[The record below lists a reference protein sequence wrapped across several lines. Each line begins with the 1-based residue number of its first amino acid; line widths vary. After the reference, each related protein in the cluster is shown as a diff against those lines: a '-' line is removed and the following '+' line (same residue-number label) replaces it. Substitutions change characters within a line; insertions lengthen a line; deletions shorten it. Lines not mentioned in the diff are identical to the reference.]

1 MTVKGEK
8 SRKEGGEKYIST
20 VFYGTCV
27 CTYVPLTG
35 LWSTMSDAEITSL
48 YLYCKQSERKKE

>member
-8 SRKEGGEKYIST
+8 SRKEGGEEDIST

-48 YLYCKQSERKKE
+48 YLNCK